1 MYQFEIT
8 ANESGQ
14 RLDKYLRKL
23 LPKAPS
29 SFFYKM
35 LRKKNIVVNGKKA
48 EGGEKLSVGDLV
60 SLFLADRKSVV

>member
-8 ANESGQ
+8 DNEAGQ

-29 SFFYKM
+29 SFFYK
-35 LRKKNIVVNGKKA
+35 I
-48 EGGEKLSVGDLV
+48 
-60 SLFLADRKSVV
+60 DRKSVV